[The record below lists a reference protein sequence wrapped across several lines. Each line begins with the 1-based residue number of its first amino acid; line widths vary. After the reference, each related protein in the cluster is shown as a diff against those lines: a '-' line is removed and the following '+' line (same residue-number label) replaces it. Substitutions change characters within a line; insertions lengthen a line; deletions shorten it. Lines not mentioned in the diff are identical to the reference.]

1 MSGPERGDDA
11 TEQESDLYREG
22 VSSEE
27 ATGDTEEGAENEREP
42 AEEGGDPEEE
52 GAEPGGGVLASVPEW
67 VVPLG
72 AGGLLA
78 AALITAGMAA
88 FVAYLLVTG
97 QTLDFPRYQLMLGL
111 FQFSV
116 LTLFQAVGIYLARK
130 RMRWTVTMVAAIMG
144 ATALLTIPFSV
155 LAVVC
160 LGLGRHH
167 FRLATPADSFDR

>member
-1 MSGPERGDDA
+1 MSEPERSDDA
-11 TEQESDLYREG
+11 EQESDLYREG

-27 ATGDTEEGAENEREP
+27 ATADAEEGAESERE
-42 AEEGGDPEEE
+42 PEEE
-52 GAEPGGGVLASVPEW
+52 GAEPGGGVLARVPEW

-78 AALITAGMAA
+78 ATLVTAGMAA
-88 FVAYLLVTG
+88 FVAYLLATG
-97 QTLDFPRYQLMLGL
+97 RTLDFQRYQLVLGL
-111 FQFSV
+111 FQFGV

-167 FRLATPADSFDR
+167 FRLATPADAFDQ